1 MSIADCAAL
10 VERGDPDRFL
20 ATMSVPVAAREVL
33 FPLYAFNVEVTRAP
47 WASAEPLIG
56 EMRLQWWREC
66 LEECAGTGPV
76 RAHEVAGPLAL
87 LIRGRAVPI
96 VPLVALIEARRWDI
110 YSDAFADEAALAAY
124 IEATSAGLMWTAAA
138 ALGTPRSAEAGVRA
152 IGWASGL
159 AAFLRA
165 VPKLEARG
173 RRPLVDSRAEAVT
186 RLARTGLERL
196 AEAHRTPMPVIARP
210 ALLAGWRARA
220 TLSRA
225 MSDPR
230 RVGAG
235 LLDESRFV
243 RRASLISRV
252 IRGTW

>member
-110 YSDAFADEAALAAY
+110 YSDAFADEAALSAY
-124 IEATSAGLMWTAAA
+124 IEATAAGLMWTAAA
-138 ALGTPRSAEAGVRA
+138 ALGAPGSAEARVRA

-165 VPKLEARG
+165 VPELEARG
-173 RRPLVDSRAEAVT
+173 RRPLADGRPEAVAG
-186 RLARTGLERL
+186 LARAGLDRL
-196 AEAHRTPMPVIARP
+196 DDARNAPLPVSAQP
-210 ALLAGWRARA
+210 ALLAGWRART
-220 TLSRA
+220 TLRRA
-225 MSDPR
+225 AAEPE

-235 LLDESRFV
+235 QLEESRFA
-243 RRASLISRV
+243 RRASLIAKV
-252 IRGTW
+252 IRRSW